1 MFEKI
6 FLVLCFFLWSSHKM
20 NILFFFISYLT
31 VNIFCFDFKY
41 AFIAVHLYLF
51 SGIRSVEVVKVDVLK
66 KEKQKNK
73 WSFII
78 LKINGINDTDQLNWI
93 GKNWQFCLSFSK
105 KKVSGL
111 TIPSSQSP
119 RYSIV
124 DELYPH
130 CCLSICIFGKCIIIN
145 Q

>member
-66 KEKQKNK
+66 KEKK
-73 WSFII
+73 SFII

-105 KKVSGL
+105 KKWVGW
-111 TIPSSQSP
+111 PSPPPKALAIASWMNCIHTVVYP
-119 RYSIV
+119 FVYSENV
-124 DELYPH
+124 
-130 CCLSICIFGKCIIIN
+130 
-145 Q
+145 